1 MVMKYNITR
10 NGELVKSFIEIDDE
24 TFDDLGL
31 EDDTEYDYTVE
42 IAGQPESKTSVSTK
56 TLISAPPT
64 TTIFVSNKELT
75 WVDLP
80 VGGDDHRP
88 DQPDNGSLKLLS
100 SEVRDNVPVV
110 VETGKMVER
119 HNPITKEL
127 EQVPETKVQYET
139 RAVYTYEA
147 DFDWDNENGERE
159 LDWLVD
165 VLQFKNNQL
174 KNAQNA
180 FYYMPAAQL
189 TALPDL
195 DTSNLT
201 SMRSM
206 FDEAKA
212 FNQPLDTFDTSN
224 VTNMHTMFN
233 YAEAFNQ
240 PIEHFDTSSLTGVHM
255 LFDGANAF
263 NQPLNNWD
271 TSKVTNMY
279 TMFRNTK
286 FDQDISGWCV
296 QGIASKPGSFD
307 DNSGFQGQTAKQPK
321 WGQACNTVSEAQ
333 VVEEPKVEPKAA
345 PKPAPRRRG
354 RRSKS
359 RRR

>member
-1 MVMKYNITR
+1 MKYNITR

-56 TLISAPPT
+56 TLTSAPPT
-64 TTIFVSNKELT
+64 TNIFVSNKELT

-80 VGGDDHRP
+80 AGG
-88 DQPDNGSLKLLS
+88 QPDNGSLKLLS
-100 SEVRDNVPVV
+100 QEVRDNVPVV

-127 EQVPETKVQYET
+127 EQVPETKVEHET
-139 RAVYTYEA
+139 RAVFTYEA
-147 DFDWDNENGERE
+147 DFDWDNANNS
-159 LDWLVD
+159 LLTWLVD

-174 KNAQNA
+174 KSGFYA
-180 FYYMPAAQL
+180 FWRMPAAQL

-195 DTSNLT
+195 DTSNVT
-201 SMRSM
+201 NMSYM
-206 FDEAKA
+206 FEEAAA
-212 FNQPLDTFDTSN
+212 FNQPLDFDTSNVTDMGSMFESAMAFNQPLDFDTSN
-224 VTNMHTMFN
+224 VTNMW
-233 YAEAFNQ
+233 
-240 PIEHFDTSSLTGVHM
+240 GVFM
-255 LFDGANAF
+255 LALA
-263 NQPLNNWD
+263 
-271 TSKVTNMY
+271 
-279 TMFRNTK
+279 

-296 QGIASKPGSFD
+296 QGIASKPEEFD
-307 DNSGFQGQTAKQPK
+307 EHTGFEGQDAKQPK